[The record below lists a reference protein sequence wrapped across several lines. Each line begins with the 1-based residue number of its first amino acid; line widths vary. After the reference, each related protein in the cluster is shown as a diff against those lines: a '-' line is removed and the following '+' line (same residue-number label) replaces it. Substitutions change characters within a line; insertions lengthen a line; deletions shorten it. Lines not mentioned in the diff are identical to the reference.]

1 MRVTLFALT
10 AGLLPV
16 IVQAHH
22 SVAGFFNPR
31 DKIEIAGTVTEIVW
45 RNPHTEFR
53 IDVTDEDGAVTA
65 WRVETGALAVLRAR
79 GLLREFLYVGDDV
92 QVYGDATYDGR
103 SEVFAHNLLLS
114 DGKEVMLT
122 VGSSEHFSKGGDAEL
137 LESIYDEE
145 IIETARRDADGIFR
159 VWSSDL
165 DARRLGARRRLLRN
179 LPVLPEAEASREGWD
194 LSDEAFLG
202 CTQWTMPR
210 LMSNPLPMEFVREG
224 EDVLLRFEEDDS
236 RRLIHLNADISSV
249 PDEFTPMGYSTG
261 YWDGEALVVET
272 TNISS
277 DVLDD
282 LGTKASSEL
291 RLIERFTAVDDGS
304 RLVYELTLT
313 DPNTFSEPYQTGREW
328 IWRPEIVVGYYGCNE
343 EQLFQ

>member
-1 MRVTLFALT
+1 MKVSWIVLT
-10 AGLLPV
+10 AGLVPV
-16 IVQAHH
+16 MVHAHH
-22 SVAGFFNPR
+22 SVAGFFDP
-31 DKIEIAGTVTEIVW
+31 DDTIEIAGTVTEIVW

-53 IDVTDEDGAVTA
+53 VDMTDEDGVVTT

-79 GLLREFLYVGDDV
+79 GLLREFLHVGDDV

-122 VGSSEHFSKGGDAEL
+122 VGSSEYFSREGDAEL

-145 IIETARRDADGIFR
+145 IIEAARRNADGIFR

-165 DARRLGARRRLLRN
+165 DVRRLGAQLGIFRN
-179 LPVLPEAEASREGWD
+179 LPVLAEAEASREGWD
-194 LSDEAFLG
+194 LGDEALLG

-210 LMSNPLPMEFVREG
+210 LMSNPLAMEFVREG

-236 RRLIHLNADISSV
+236 RRLIHVNAADSTV
-249 PDEFTPMGYSTG
+249 PEGFTPMGYSTG
-261 YWDGEALVVET
+261 YWDGHTLVVTT
-272 TNISS
+272 TNIAN
-277 DVLDD
+277 DVLDA
-282 LGTKASSEL
+282 LGTQASPEL
-291 RLIERFTAVDDGS
+291 RLEERFTAVDDGS

-313 DPNTFSEPYQTGREW
+313 DPITLSEPYRTGREW
-328 IWRPEIVVGYYGCNE
+328 IWRPEIAVGYYGCNE
-343 EQLFQ
+343 EQLFE